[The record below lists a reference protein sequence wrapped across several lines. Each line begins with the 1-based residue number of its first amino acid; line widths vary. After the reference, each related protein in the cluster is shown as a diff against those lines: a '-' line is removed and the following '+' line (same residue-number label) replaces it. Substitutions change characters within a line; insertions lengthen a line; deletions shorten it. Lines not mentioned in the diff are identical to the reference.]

1 MYFFHIL
8 LRAYLSPL
16 YTFRLNFSLVSIFSS
31 RQAGI
36 VSTVFFYRRFRWHR
50 WTRLFAYFWP
60 VSTTPA
66 NNFVAS
72 VVDCCDERGLFFLQN
87 CEPLGKIKVAAVRR
101 QQYLRPPGSGGRG
114 RRWCHW
120 NLHESFSPVSLS
132 PQIDLSPVSATPAIT
147 RNPWQRLIAGVN
159 DTGDK
164 FINSPKGILMIPG
177 RGTLIHEK
185 KLKSKISCQTP
196 FK

>member
-1 MYFFHIL
+1 MYFFHIFL
-8 LRAYLSPL
+8 IAYLSPL
-16 YTFRLNFSLVSIFSS
+16 YTFRLNFSLVSMFSS

-50 WTRLFAYFWP
+50 WTRLFGYFWP

-66 NNFVAS
+66 NNFGAS

-87 CEPLGKIKVAAVRR
+87 CEALGKIKDAAVRR

-120 NLHESFSPVSLS
+120 NFHENFS
-132 PQIDLSPVSATPAIT
+132 
-147 RNPWQRLIAGVN
+147 AGVVV
-159 DTGDK
+159 TADK
-164 FINSPKGILMIPG
+164 FIAGISDNG
-177 RGTLIHEK
+177 DHW
-185 KLKSKISCQTP
+185 KSVTKINRRCQRHRR
-196 FK
+196 